1 MTFKAKA
8 LSLVRRGKREVILT
22 AIGFNGGNN
31 LFKWQLAYS
40 RTLDKGLISKVLYF
54 PNQDAWL
61 EMFPELRKLSIT
73 SDQIR
78 FTDRRAT
85 YMGAAQGVDYTPQ
98 ERARFIK
105 DVLLTSDGFKQSLE
119 RAQAFVRADDLV
131 INVRRGDYY
140 NSRFEPEFGIN
151 IVEYVRQALAKQLAL
166 GPVGRVVLVSDNVP
180 WCVDNLTHL
189 APQLEFVVNENR
201 RDMFDDLA
209 VLACAKRLILANSTF
224 SYWGA
229 FIAQVLGTQLEN
241 IVAPAF
247 HQGDVPTASE
257 LWRDPRWNFIHEID
271 GGWQNY
277 PGRLE
282 S

>member
-1 MTFKAKA
+1 M
-8 LSLVRRGKREVILT
+8 
-22 AIGFNGGNN
+22 
-31 LFKWQLAYS
+31 
-40 RTLDKGLISKVLYF
+40 LYF

-61 EMFPELRKLSIT
+61 EMFPELHKLSIT
-73 SDQIR
+73 SDQMR

-119 RAQAFVRADDLV
+119 RAQAFVRDDDLV

-180 WCVDNLTHL
+180 WCVDNLT
-189 APQLEFVVNENR
+189 QL
-201 RDMFDDLA
+201 
-209 VLACAKRLILANSTF
+209 
-224 SYWGA
+224 GA
-229 FIAQVLGTQLEN
+229 QLEN

-247 HQGDVPTASE
+247 HQGSVPTASE

>member
-61 EMFPELRKLSIT
+61 EMFPGLRKLSIT
-73 SDQIR
+73 SDQMR

-119 RAQAFVRADDLV
+119 RAQAFVCDDDLV

-189 APQLEFVVNENR
+189 APQLEFV
-201 RDMFDDLA
+201 
-209 VLACAKRLILANSTF
+209 RLHCS
-224 SYWGA
+224 GA
-229 FIAQVLGTQLEN
+229 GHAAGK
-241 IVAPAF
+241 
-247 HQGDVPTASE
+247 HCG
-257 LWRDPRWNFIHEID
+257 PRLPP
-271 GGWQNY
+271 GGRAHRQ
-277 PGRLE
+277 
-282 S
+282 